1 MNMIFLG
8 APGAGKG
15 THAARVAE
23 RLSIPT
29 ISTGALL
36 RAAIA
41 AGTELGRE
49 AKRHMEGG
57 NLAPDELVLGI
68 VKERIAMEDC
78 RNGFILDGFPRTVA
92 QAEALEQL
100 GVRLDC
106 VLNLHVPD
114 EAIVDRMSGRRV
126 CANCG
131 ATYHVEF
138 NPSDDGVHCDECHTE
153 LSIREDD
160 KPETVKARLVIYHE
174 KTAPLIDYY
183 EKRGILKTVEGR
195 KNLEKTAAAVFEA
208 LGL

>member
-41 AGTELGRE
+41 ADTPLGRE
-49 AKRHMEGG
+49 ADRYMKGG
-57 NLAPDELVLGI
+57 NLVPDELVLGI
-68 VKERIAMEDC
+68 VKERIAEEDC
-78 RNGFILDGFPRTVA
+78 KNGFILDGFPRTVS
-92 QAEALEQL
+92 QAEALETL
-100 GVRLDC
+100 GIHLDYA
-106 VLNLHVPD
+106 LNLDVPD
-114 EAIVDRMSGRRV
+114 EAIVDRMTGRRV
-126 CANCG
+126 CPRCG
-131 ATYHVEF
+131 ATYHVLF
-138 NPSDDGVHCDECHTE
+138 NPTKDGIHCDECESE

-160 KPETVKARLVIYHE
+160 KPETVKARLAIYHE
-174 KTAPLIDYY
+174 KTAPLIEFY

-195 KNLEKTAAAVFEA
+195 KSLEKTAAAVFEA